1 MGGVALTFPNACLIV
16 AVSRLRR
23 GRTGVQCHRESS
35 PLTLDAVLLD
45 RHTLIQACVICHGW
59 LKNNV
64 PDQQTGPRHH
74 ISHRRSARQSRKIA
88 ERHGVVGSGEPFG
101 MGPEKWCAVVEFPR
115 NARLI

>member
-45 RHTLIQACVICHGW
+45 RHTLIQACVICHCCGTPPVMSAV
-59 LKNNV
+59 KSNV
-64 PDQQTGPRHH
+64 LPALLNVCTGVQC
-74 ISHRRSARQSRKIA
+74 SKSD
-88 ERHGVVGSGEPFG
+88 
-101 MGPEKWCAVVEFPR
+101 
-115 NARLI
+115 